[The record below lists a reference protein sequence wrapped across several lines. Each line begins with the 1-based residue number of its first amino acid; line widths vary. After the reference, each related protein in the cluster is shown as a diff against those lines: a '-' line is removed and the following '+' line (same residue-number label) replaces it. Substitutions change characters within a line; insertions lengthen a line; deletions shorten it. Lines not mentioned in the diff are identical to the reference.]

1 VRRLRQDRGAI
12 TAFVALF
19 MVGFM
24 GLMAIAIDAGS
35 WYRSQRR
42 VQASADA
49 AALAGAQDLPNTGA
63 AAASA
68 TNYADLNA
76 PGLDPWSPTFPSTSP
91 CAPDS
96 CIDVK
101 LSRSAPGF
109 FAKVLGINSVT
120 VHGHALAGVGSPSQ
134 IRHALPVA
142 VSQSVVCLTGSV
154 GCFDTPKT
162 LTFDETSTVS
172 FGSSTWGL
180 LDLSGSAT
188 TSSACS
194 GNVGQSQQSG
204 WVVDG
209 YDGLLAI
216 NRYYG
221 SSTGQRIAVRN
232 ALNDRI
238 GEVLL
243 VPVFASS
250 PAPDKSWCTSGGFY
264 VIGWAAFVIDQT
276 IPNGEWNPQV
286 KTLHGHFTEYIAHDV
301 ESTIGAP
308 GFGVK
313 VISLLQ

>member
-1 VRRLRQDRGAI
+1 VRRLRQDRGAV

-49 AALAGAQDLPNTGA
+49 AALAGAQDLPITGA

-68 TNYADLNA
+68 TSYADLNA
-76 PGLDPWSPTFPSTSP
+76 PGLDPWAPTFPSAAP

-96 CIDVK
+96 CIDVS

-109 FAKVLGINSVT
+109 FAKVLGIDSVT
-120 VHGHALAGVGSPSQ
+120 VHGHARAAVGSPTQ

-142 VSQSVVCLTGSV
+142 VRESVVCLTGST
-154 GCFDTPKT
+154 GCFNTPKT

-180 LDLSGSAT
+180 LDLGGSAT
-188 TSSACS
+188 TTTGCN
-194 GNVGQSQQSG
+194 GKVGESQQAG
-204 WVVDG
+204 WVTTG
-209 YDGLLAI
+209 YDGLLAV

-232 ALNDRI
+232 ALNARI

-243 VPVFASS
+243 VPVFDVA
-250 PAPDKSWCTSGGFY
+250 DQSWCSTGGFH

-276 IPNGEWNPQV
+276 IPNGDWNPQV
-286 KTLHGHFTEYIAHDV
+286 KTLHGHFVEYIAHDV
-301 ESTIGAP
+301 ESEIGAP

-313 VISLLQ
+313 VISLIQ